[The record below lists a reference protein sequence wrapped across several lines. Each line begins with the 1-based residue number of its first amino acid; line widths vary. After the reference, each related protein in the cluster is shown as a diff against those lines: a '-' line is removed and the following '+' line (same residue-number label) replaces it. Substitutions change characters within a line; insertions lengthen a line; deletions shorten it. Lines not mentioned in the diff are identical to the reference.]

1 MVTDNQN
8 LMAWQRAWHVVVI
21 PNLQPALPES
31 IGAGTLLQSS
41 HLASSGQ
48 GVHIKVYLKGAHVP
62 IPANQDGLT
71 APAFFYPWARIH
83 VFQLCEGNPCIPCVP
98 L

>member
-1 MVTDNQN
+1 M
-8 LMAWQRAWHVVVI
+8 I

-48 GVHIKVYLKGAHVP
+48 GVHIKVYLKGAHVA
-62 IPANQDGLT
+62 IPANQERLT
-71 APAFFYPWARIH
+71 APAFFEPGAGIH